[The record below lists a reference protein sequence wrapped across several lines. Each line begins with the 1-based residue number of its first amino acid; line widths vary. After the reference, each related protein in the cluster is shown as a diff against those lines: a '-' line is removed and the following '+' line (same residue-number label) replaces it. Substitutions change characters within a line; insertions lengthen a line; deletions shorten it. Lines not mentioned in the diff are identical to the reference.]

1 MKEKLFFYRILPI
14 ICLVFLNACASTTQF
29 NSVWKDETYQGGPLK
44 KVLIVGVAK
53 KPEIRTYFEE
63 IFAQQLKTRGVYA
76 VPSNIVL
83 PESELLK
90 KETVITIVN
99 ELKIDSVLVTKLVD
113 VKDVGTYE
121 TSPTYVSRGGYYGYY
136 KQSYQ
141 TVSSGRNVVLITRIF
156 DAKSEKLIWSA
167 LSETLLEKNPE
178 SVVDSFISA
187 IMQHLEEEKL
197 IPKIND

>member
-1 MKEKLFFYRILPI
+1 MKEKIFFYRILSI

-76 VPSNIVL
+76 VPSSIVL
-83 PESELLK
+83 PESELLE
-90 KETVITIVN
+90 KETVIKIVN
-99 ELKIDSVLVTKLVD
+99 ELGIDSVLVTKLVD
-113 VKDVGTYE
+113 VKDVGEYE
-121 TSPTYVSRGGYYGYY
+121 THPINVRGGYYGYY

-167 LSETLLEKNPE
+167 LSETLLEVNIE

-197 IPKIND
+197 IPKING